1 MANYKIELTKTA
13 QKNLKKLD
21 SQILKKL
28 LVRIENLKNNPFPQ
42 GVKKLVTA
50 DGYRLRVGDYRIVY
64 DVIEDLVLVKILKVG
79 HRKDIYRE

>member
-28 LVRIENLKNNPFPQ
+28 LVRIENLKICIFS
-42 GVKKLVTA
+42 LV
-50 DGYRLRVGDYRIVY
+50 
-64 DVIEDLVLVKILKVG
+64 
-79 HRKDIYRE
+79 